1 MEEHL
6 PSRGTLTQM
15 PQKDICE
22 KVYCRVDIM
31 VKTKKKKGETNKMIL
46 NREMTSLGEVLRH
59 IN

>member
-1 MEEHL
+1 
-6 PSRGTLTQM
+6 
-15 PQKDICE
+15 
-22 KVYCRVDIM
+22 M